1 MQKGG
6 RKQWKKR
13 LLIKPA
19 YVNEYKKKF
28 YKQYAFR
35 FSLKKD
41 QAIIDHLEKQA
52 DKTNYIKSLIQ
63 RDIEKSEK
71 ESSL

>member
-1 MQKGG
+1 ME
-6 RKQWKKR
+6 KKTFNQA
-13 LLIKPA
+13 A

-41 QAIIDHLEKQA
+41 KAIIDHLEKQA

>member
-1 MQKGG
+1 ME
-6 RKQWKKR
+6 KKTFNQA
-13 LLIKPA
+13 A

-41 QAIIDHLEKQA
+41 QAIINHLEKQT

>member
-1 MQKGG
+1 
-6 RKQWKKR
+6 
-13 LLIKPA
+13 
-19 YVNEYKKKF
+19 
-28 YKQYAFR
+28 
-35 FSLKKD
+35 
-41 QAIIDHLEKQA
+41 LEKQA

>member
-1 MQKGG
+1 ME
-6 RKQWKKR
+6 KKTFNQS
-13 LLIKPA
+13 A
-19 YVNEYKKKF
+19 SVNEYKKKI
-28 YKQYAFR
+28 YKQYAIR

>member
-1 MQKGG
+1 ME
-6 RKQWKKR
+6 KKTFNQA
-13 LLIKPA
+13 A

-41 QAIIDHLEKQA
+41 QAIICLLFQVID
-52 DKTNYIKSLIQ
+52 NRLIFFQ
-63 RDIEKSEK
+63 SEK
-71 ESSL
+71 RSSDYRSLGKASR